1 MQTKT
6 EPTVD
11 KIKIPEDIAHILLRL
26 TNARSKKRAKLWREY
41 VNEAADLF
49 EKHKMDELHTVMSIK
64 KLCFFMDVFG
74 HNKKLFNWFKKLS
87 PQDHQR
93 LAHSF
98 VPPYMNRDEIWP
110 NLCKFGD
117 VLIRP

>member
-1 MQTKT
+1 MKAKT

-11 KIKIPEDIAHILLRL
+11 KIKIPEDIAHILIQVA
-26 TNARSKKRAKLWREY
+26 NQKSKKRTKQTRQYYTEMS
-41 VNEAADLF
+41 ELF
-49 EKHKMDELHTVMSIK
+49 EKHKMNELHTVMSIK
-64 KLCFFMDVFG
+64 KLCFFMEVFG
-74 HNKKLFNWFKKLS
+74 ENKKLFNWFKKLS

-93 LAHSF
+93 LVHSF

-117 VLIRP
+117 VLIRS

>member
-11 KIKIPEDIAHILLRL
+11 KINIPEDIAHILLRL
-26 TNARSKKRAKLWREY
+26 TNARSKKRAKLWSEY
-41 VNEAADLF
+41 VNEMADLF
-49 EKHKMDELHTVMSIK
+49 EKHNMEELHTVMSIK